1 MASNV
6 TQGSDTRLGHVLV
19 TLGHLH
25 KVYSG
30 PDIEEQVRDKVLGS
44 LERQWKAADQDIF
57 ILTIFL
63 NPYICHHI
71 FNKHTLTVGQLIGM
85 AHYAFKCFF
94 KVDPMPKFTTGL
106 INYANGRA
114 EFSATAM
121 LLDHLRTEVV
131 RANKVCT
138 FLFWYY
144 STF

>member
-57 ILTIFL
+57 ILTVFL
-63 NPYICHHI
+63 NPYIRHHI
-71 FNKHTLTVGQLIGM
+71 FNKHALTVGQLIGM
-85 AHYAFKCFF
+85 ARYAFKRFF
-94 KVDPMPKFTTGL
+94 KVNPMPEFTTGL
-106 INYANGRA
+106 IDYANGRA

-121 LLDHLRTEVV
+121 LLDHLRTEAVQ
-131 RANKVCT
+131 ANKVRT